1 MENKIVLVAIAAI
14 LFSGPAVWAKSYSL
28 NLSAAEKMAV
38 DKSWGRKASEK
49 EIDITRYKIK
59 EKIGSL
65 LPSLI
70 YSQNLRYGNITA
82 KESDPLVNNY
92 SIGLRQEVPNPLK
105 WSKENDVI
113 HISNSIANK
122 RKKKEIQAVI
132 RSLREKYFQVEN
144 LQQKLANSKE
154 NLKLIKGLQDSAT

>member
-14 LFSGPAVWAKSYSL
+14 LFSSPVVWAKSYSL
-28 NLSAAEKMAV
+28 SLSSAEKMAI

-49 EIDITRYKIK
+49 EIDKTRYKIK
-59 EKIGSL
+59 GKIGSL

-154 NLKLIKGLQDSAT
+154 I